1 MERDPIRKSIL
12 QPVESCHLS
21 RRQFVSATASGV
33 GLGLISYGLYSLFP
47 KESNKTPEPKSTSTP
62 ESSLPQPSE
71 TSMPTLKP
79 KPLISPQQTPALT
92 EVQFRDRFIIGE
104 IRFIDQ
110 EKITLT
116 YPEDFER
123 KEMITFDNVQI
134 LFADEDGKNTFY
146 SQYKKTALL
155 YPDYPSE
162 TFVMSLHSAWYL
174 PENIPLEAEPLRVL
188 IEGNLYH
195 PHPQEIIEA
204 NLEKI
209 IGHPFFI
216 SQDEQTSNF
225 VITQA
230 KRLDA
235 QEANEFL
242 NRSDE
247 VSLNLDPIENPENS
261 FILMTCSGRQPDE
274 PNEIFPG
281 RYLFVL
287 QLQP

>member
-33 GLGLISYGLYSLFP
+33 GLGLISYGLYSLLP
-47 KESNKTPEPKSTSTP
+47 KETNKTPAPKPTSTSSP
-62 ESSLPQPSE
+62 NLPQFSE
-71 TSMPTLKP
+71 ASTPTLKP
-79 KPLISPQQTPALT
+79 KPSTSPQQTPAST
-92 EVQFRDRFIIGE
+92 EALVRDRFIIGE

-188 IEGNLYH
+188 IEGDLHH
-195 PHPQEIIEA
+195 PYSQEIIEA

-209 IGHPFFI
+209 IGHPFLI
-216 SQDEQTSNF
+216 SQNGRTSNF

-230 KRLDA
+230 KRLNA

-247 VSLNLDPIENPENS
+247 VSLNLDPIENPQNS
-261 FILMTCSGRQPDE
+261 FILMTCSGRH
-274 PNEIFPG
+274 
-281 RYLFVL
+281 
-287 QLQP
+287 